1 MENYKVRVNNEAE
14 SKEAQVLFFALG
26 CKWRSED
33 SKFLD
38 TGMDSFYILVRGE
51 IMTYD
56 SVSEVELNG
65 CGFGFKELTLPELRD
80 LVVLKRNDVND
91 ATHACESMHHRRG
104 YLSSD
109 GIEYIWFYGQNEWFK
124 AEKSFN
130 EYGLKPIEKT
140 MKEYLNEKC
149 ELITAP
155 ESEAKESHAKGWLEV
170 PEGADFYAE
179 DGNFGV
185 KGNYFFRTMS
195 NGHCSDAAWLNGNW
209 MRAAFNIKNMRV
221 LWQRNAPAVSDDIK
235 TSQVERDY
243 KEISQEYK
251 HYKKDV
257 SNLNSID
264 VYRVLKL
271 FDVKDP
277 ALQHAVKKILCAGDR
292 GTKDKVQDIQEAIAS
307 LNRSLEMI
315 KEDDDIPF

>member
-1 MENYKVRVNNEAE
+1 MEKYKVIVRNDKE
-14 SKEAQVLFFALG
+14 SEQARGLFRRLG
-26 CKWRSED
+26 LTISDWSGFEYPCFVANVVD
-33 SKFLD
+33 
-38 TGMDSFYILVRGE
+38 GE
-51 IMTYD
+51 FSDY
-56 SVSEVELNG
+56 
-65 CGFGFKELTLPELRD
+65 TLGDWGLRCFTEITISELRD

-130 EYGLKPIEKT
+130 EHGLKPIEKT

-195 NGHCSDAAWLNGNW
+195 NGHCRDAAWLNGNW

-221 LWQRNAPAVSDDIK
+221 LWQRNAPAVPDDRE
-235 TSQVERDY
+235 TSQVEHDY

-315 KEDDDIPF
+315 NEDGCV